1 MEKTSKFREYFNII
15 SGYAFKTDDF
25 LDNGEI
31 PVIKIR
37 NISNKEDVIIDEN
50 TQYVDSI
57 FLSLD
62 KKYHINKG
70 DILISLTGSHINQP
84 NSMVGR
90 VCRNNEDRECLLNQR
105 AGKVIV
111 KKGNIDYIYYLLS
124 MNEIK
129 HAIANRA
136 YGGANQVN
144 ISPNSIMSISWK
156 FPDEIL
162 QIKMGKILKKYDE
175 LIENNY
181 KCIKLLEDM
190 AKSLYKE
197 WFVRFRFPGYEKV
210 ETKRQS
216 AKGWTFGDRENGQ
229 QIPKDWDFKELIMI
243 AEFKSGK
250 NITSSEMVVG
260 SIPVIAAGLEPSGY
274 HNKANVKGNNLTV
287 SASGANAGYMTYHL
301 EDIWAA
307 DCSYYQN
314 NDNLWFVYNALK
326 FLQPVI
332 SNMQIGSAQ
341 PHVYAKNINRLSTII
356 PNENLIKIFVDK
368 VTPIYEEIKILKE
381 KTKLLTSQRDL
392 LLPRLMSGKLEVKC

>member
-1 MEKTSKFREYFNII
+1 MEYVKLSNLTLSAIT
-15 SGYAFKTDDF
+15 G
-25 LDNGEI
+25 LDA
-31 PVIKIR
+31 IKRAPIM
-37 NISNKEDVIIDEN
+37 DEN
-50 TQYVDSI
+50 TGLKCIRIQDISQNKDFIEWGNTKVSSSDY
-57 FLSLD
+57 
-62 KKYHINKG
+62 KKTKLLKN
-70 DILISLTGSHINQP
+70 DILVARTGATVGVSYYVKDNLESVFNNGTIRLRLDTKKISPFLVYCIFQTKEFRQYIDNISCVATQPNLRISGLLRYFIPVFDQKSQMKISLIIHN
-84 NSMVGR
+84 
-90 VCRNNEDRECLLNQR
+90 
-105 AGKVIV
+105 
-111 KKGNIDYIYYLLS
+111 
-124 MNEIK
+124 
-129 HAIANRA
+129 
-136 YGGANQVN
+136 
-144 ISPNSIMSISWK
+144 
-156 FPDEIL
+156 
-162 QIKMGKILKKYDE
+162 YDQ
-175 LIENNY
+175 LIENNN
-181 KCIKLLEDM
+181 KRIKLLEDM
-190 AKSLYKE
+190 VESIYKE
-197 WFVRFRFPGYEKV
+197 WFVRFRFPGYEKS
-210 ETKRQS
+210 ETKLQS

-229 QIPKDWDFKELIMI
+229 PIPKDWNFKELITI
-243 AEFKSGK
+243 AEFKRGK
-250 NITSSEMVVG
+250 NITSLEMIEG